1 MDNHSLPSLPPPP
14 VPPLKQKVSLTVNTE
29 VQNFQ
34 EPQNVLCVPKANS
47 NISPQVSSKSVQSSV
62 SLSPLPADGSTK
74 APTTKKKNVKLSSSK
89 SGLMNGSPLYG
100 EVSGKMNLL
109 FQSAHDS
116 HDSAFNSGSSSSQ
129 HRFSTYSYTSNKG
142 LINSQDLGQ
151 LNVSPNYHVY
161 SQDDDKEEEEEEEDG
176 NVEEGM
182 FDDFAFENMV
192 ASRYSPIKPLSN
204 NRIVSD
210 PTNKTSEK
218 SPMNEFGI
226 DEFGVKLEG
235 MSRSLP
241 IGQKPTENRSMEKI
255 PPMTN
260 ILSKKLN
267 RNSDVPLPLSL
278 PEINE
283 KLENMDANTQQK
295 SSPVPLR
302 STQSVKHASSN
313 RSRSGSM
320 NSRSSTNSAIIPKT
334 NATTNMNKSHKKTSS
349 KSSLHDLATTPKSF
363 FKFFGSKKHSDTSLK
378 SSSSSKKRH
387 SYSLSQSSDSSNQN
401 ISPVF
406 SKPRNSLEP
415 YPLANTNRFLQPKK
429 YSSVHEHSDTFTV
442 DSLNKSSRTLSP
454 SDPNTPVSSEFRII
468 SPGIAPLKSKPLSN
482 STSCEIESRSGSIHS
497 AKSALSLNISATKPG
512 HSSSS
517 SSGFSHK
524 HSKSIDSNNS
534 GSNVNTLVPKKSSIA
549 LNSPANNTLSSAR
562 SSASLSTTYVPAT
575 NLAATSSSRKVI
587 SLVKLGSKSI
597 KYQRDKSSVPFSKRN
612 SSFNPLDDWDG
623 HSGSFEK
630 IGPVG
635 KKPNPPGQTISVTTT
650 SNLHCQD
657 AEKRKSSTSITGLK
671 TPSDIKSQKSPS
683 FPYSPV
689 NEYNFKSDFEDR
701 PSLRPLSQTSLPK
714 SLNTEKINVNK
725 QFLPKTNKSSV
736 KILITANFID
746 YKFVDITSVSTLS
759 KFMNLVATKLKIKG
773 EPHFYITEI
782 GSSKD
787 KLGKKLDSKV
797 LQTIWDSLQSTPEN
811 ITLIFYVTQDE
822 KLKDIATPPPKSST
836 SHHDKVEET
845 SIYTNSSYT
854 NSINSDSSYDR
865 YLPTPQQM
873 ILKKDSPADYW
884 SVKDNGIDRKPSL
897 NRAHSI
903 THSSLSAEG
912 TTVIS
917 TPSLSSKTSK
927 TSIGFVNQ
935 SSLTSNATRSTTK
948 SGTSNT
954 SSTVSV
960 ESSANGSFKVIQP
973 QKPHVDFDNKRPSP
987 FNPTRNLVAQRQPP
1001 PPPASPTQL
1010 PKVHATEKPF
1020 SISSTIRSQ
1029 RKRKPLS
1036 NSIKSLQRT
1045 NTQGSIFSTKS
1056 SSSGVSIDPFAE
1068 NRITFANFESD
1079 GSSVENNSDGT
1090 RAEVEKKLRK
1100 RPADDEENNKSE
1112 SENESDSS
1120 SGSDDDEFGLFSKK
1134 PKSVNSLSNTALN
1147 ESGKEEGKEEGDH
1160 GDKGNVDET
1169 SNLCQKAPKTTN
1181 KRTLVMQE
1189 PPTENPHAG
1198 FAKAL
1203 GNVIEQEASGLH
1215 RFLDSSKLKQRAAN
1229 AGNPTERSV
1238 SDSSIPESASSSSL
1252 TSSLDFRPPPEV
1264 LYDNLE
1270 VFFPKADLD
1279 SLIIDEPPTNGSGI
1293 GRMKSIRIVA
1303 QEASR
1308 RNSVIA
1314 PLKKS
1319 PASKRLRKAP
1329 SNLNNSMKYN
1339 TNSGNLLR
1347 RTSTKMWGQ
1356 KVVEVKP
1363 DSINKKLVPKR
1374 GKNGEFLEFAWI
1386 KGEMI
1391 GIGKFGKVFVAL
1403 NVTTGEL
1410 IAVKQMTINSKFLN
1424 RKETNDLVDTFKS
1437 EVDSLKDLD
1446 HINIVQYLGFEI
1458 KDPTYSIFLEYV
1470 SGGSIG
1476 HLLRKYG
1483 RFEETVVKFLTEQ
1496 ALEGL
1501 NYIHSKNILHRD
1513 LKADNLLLEPDGT
1526 LKISDF
1532 GISRKS
1538 KDIYTSQSKLNFQGT
1553 IFWMAPEI
1561 IDDNKGVGYNAK
1573 VDIWALGCVVIEMF
1587 TGERP
1592 WSKYEGEGV
1601 LYKIGKE
1608 KLPPP
1613 IKKEIRSEMSLMS
1626 KTFLRRCFEVDA
1638 SRRPTAQMLLED
1650 PFCIVSPDFEF
1661 AVTNLGK
1668 RIFAVEEQEK
1678 GTLNKRMQSMA
1689 RKL

>member
-14 VPPLKQKVSLTVNTE
+14 VPPLKQKVSLTVNTG

-74 APTTKKKNVKLSSSK
+74 TPTTKKKNVKLSSSK

-116 HDSAFNSGSSSSQ
+116 HDSTFNSGSSSSQ

-142 LINSQDLGQ
+142 PINSQDLGQ

-161 SQDDDKEEEEEEEDG
+161 SQDDDKEEEEEEDG

-192 ASRYSPIKPLSN
+192 ASRYSPIKPLNN

-267 RNSDVPLPLSL
+267 RSSDVPLPLSL

-313 RSRSGSM
+313 RS
-320 NSRSSTNSAIIPKT
+320 
-334 NATTNMNKSHKKTSS
+334 
-349 KSSLHDLATTPKSF
+349 
-363 FKFFGSKKHSDTSLK
+363 
-378 SSSSSKKRH
+378 
-387 SYSLSQSSDSSNQN
+387 
-401 ISPVF
+401 
-406 SKPRNSLEP
+406 
-415 YPLANTNRFLQPKK
+415 
-429 YSSVHEHSDTFTV
+429 
-442 DSLNKSSRTLSP
+442 
-454 SDPNTPVSSEFRII
+454 
-468 SPGIAPLKSKPLSN
+468 
-482 STSCEIESRSGSIHS
+482 SIHS

-714 SLNTEKINVNK
+714 SLDTEKINVNK

-1203 GNVIEQEASGLH
+1203 GNVIEHEASGLH

-1229 AGNPTERSV
+1229 AGNPTERSA